1 MVVYTF
7 AEFDAICFVLL
18 SVSNAAVEDLITA
31 ETTGILRHVAAEEVS
46 MERQRREEEK
56 RQAEEERWVFPVPVA
71 EHRGQFVPALTS
83 DTPFAVHCVAI

>member
-7 AEFDAICFVLL
+7 SEFDAICFVLL

-31 ETTGILRHVAAEEVS
+31 ETTGILRRVAAEEVS

-71 EHRGQFVPALTS
+71 GYRGQFVPDL
-83 DTPFAVHCVAI
+83 